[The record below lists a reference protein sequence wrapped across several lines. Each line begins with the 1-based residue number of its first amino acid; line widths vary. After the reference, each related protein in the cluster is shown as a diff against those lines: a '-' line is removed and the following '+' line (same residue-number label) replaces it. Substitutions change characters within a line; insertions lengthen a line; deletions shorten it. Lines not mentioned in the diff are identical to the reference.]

1 VLKGKK
7 IMLEL
12 KASNQVS
19 YYGKALLNFN
29 NDSIELLSYLTN
41 VASFNTID
49 KTLKIKAFYS
59 KTTLKHIKDF
69 INFIN
74 ERYNLQIDNT
84 STKALK
90 NYLIKQ

>member
-1 VLKGKK
+1 MV
-7 IMLEL
+7 LEL
-12 KASNQVS
+12 KASKQVS
-19 YYGKALLNFN
+19 YYGKALINFEN
-29 NDSIELLSYLTN
+29 ENIELLSYFTN

-74 ERYNLQIDNT
+74 DKYNLSIDNT
-84 STKALK
+84 SSKALE
-90 NYLIKQ
+90 NYLTK

>member
-1 VLKGKK
+1 MV
-7 IMLEL
+7 LEL
-12 KASNQVS
+12 KASKQVS
-19 YYGKALLNFN
+19 YYGKALLQFE

-41 VASFNTID
+41 VASFNTSD
-49 KTLKIKAFYS
+49 KTLRIKAFYS

>member
-1 VLKGKK
+1 MV
-7 IMLEL
+7 LEL
-12 KASNQVS
+12 KASKQVS

-41 VASFNTID
+41 VASFDTI
-49 KTLKIKAFYS
+49 KKELKIKAFYS

-74 ERYNLQIDNT
+74 ERYTLQIDNT
-84 STKALK
+84 STKALQ
-90 NYLIKQ
+90 NYLTK

>member
-1 VLKGKK
+1 ML
-7 IMLEL
+7 LEL

-19 YYGKALLNFN
+19 FYGKALLNFEN
-29 NDSIELLSYLTN
+29 ENIELLSYLTN

>member
-1 VLKGKK
+1 MV
-7 IMLEL
+7 LEL

-19 YYGKALLNFN
+19 FYGKALLNFE
-29 NDSIELLSYLTN
+29 NDNIELLSYLTN